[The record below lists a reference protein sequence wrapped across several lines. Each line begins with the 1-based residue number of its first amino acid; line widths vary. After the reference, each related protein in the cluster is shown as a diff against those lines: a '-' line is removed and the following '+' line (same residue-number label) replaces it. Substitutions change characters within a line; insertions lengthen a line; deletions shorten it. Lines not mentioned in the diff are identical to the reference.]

1 MDAIEIISDNYTI
14 DLSECLGKGAYSKV
28 YVGYNKDLKVAIK
41 HISKKDMTP
50 KLIQR
55 LDQEIN
61 IMKLLKSNPHPNI
74 VQCLDVIEKHY
85 DVYIVMEY
93 CDSGDLSVL
102 LKKPIKEKYVQ
113 FYMCQLNHGLQFLD
127 KMKIFHRDIKPKN
140 ILLTRNR
147 KILKIADFGFAKV
160 VEEENL
166 IFNTLCGS
174 PLYMAPEIMKKNA
187 SSTKTDLWSIGMIIY
202 EMLFGIHPFKNT
214 NNIFDLMYAIETQEI
229 MIPPPNTI
237 NNKLSPSC
245 LNLLNCL
252 LRKNE
257 NIRLS
262 WGDFFAHPW
271 LNKYIIEYDDNY
283 KVKSNENKKE
293 ENNNKI
299 QDSLIQ
305 NINTSLV
312 TLVNEKVE
320 LIENYMT

>member
-1 MDAIEIISDNYTI
+1 MKTIETINKKYTI
-14 DLSECLGKGAYSKV
+14 DLSQCLGKGAYSKV
-28 YVGYNKDLKVAIK
+28 FVGYDDGIKVAIK
-41 HISKKDMTP
+41 YISKKDMTP

-55 LDQEIN
+55 LEQEIN
-61 IMKLLKSNPHPNI
+61 IMKLLKCNPHPNI
-74 VQCLDVIEKHY
+74 VQCLDVVEKNQ
-85 DVYIVMEY
+85 DMYIIMEY

-113 FYMCQLNHGLQFLD
+113 FYMCQLNHGLKFLD

-229 MIPPPNTI
+229 IIPPPNTI
-237 NNKLSPSC
+237 NNKLSPEC
-245 LNLLNCL
+245 LHLLNCL
-252 LRKNE
+252 LKKNE

-262 WGDFFAHPW
+262 WDNFFTHSW

-283 KVKSNENKKE
+283 KVKNNE

-299 QDSLIQ
+299 QDSLLQ

-312 TLVNEKVE
+312 TLVNEKIE
-320 LIENYMT
+320 LIENYMS